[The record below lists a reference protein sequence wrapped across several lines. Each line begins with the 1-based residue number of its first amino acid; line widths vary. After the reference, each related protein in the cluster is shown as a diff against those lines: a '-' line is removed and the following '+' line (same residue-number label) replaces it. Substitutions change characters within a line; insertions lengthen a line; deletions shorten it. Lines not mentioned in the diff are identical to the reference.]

1 MPVLTECFG
10 SRMGGN
16 ISCRS
21 RSIHLDLDTRLAAD
35 GYVDNIVTIKVL
47 GIRTVVFSVQAWNA
61 FVVADTFP
69 ILVLGNRTL
78 GGFGGVS
85 VDEVTAGHVV

>member
-1 MPVLTECFG
+1 M
-10 SRMGGN
+10 
-16 ISCRS
+16 
-21 RSIHLDLDTRLAAD
+21 
-35 GYVDNIVTIKVL
+35 DNIVTIKVL
-47 GIRTVVFSVQAWNA
+47 GILTLVFSVQALNA

-85 VDEVTAGHVV
+85 VDEVTAGHLREDEALPFPLPAAVLVCLPAEVLLPLPCGYHW

>member
-1 MPVLTECFG
+1 MLGLRV
-10 SRMGGN
+10 GGN
-16 ISCRS
+16 LSRRS
-21 RSIHLDLDTRLAAD
+21 RIIHLDLDARLAAD
-35 GYVDNIVTIKVL
+35 GYMGNIVTIKVF

-69 ILVLGNRTL
+69 ILILGNRTL